1 MRIFKLDDRFQVVCE
16 SKSTRSGA
24 KHEAVLMSNGYQV
37 EKTKICYLNR
47 TWEYFEYESVLVK
60 LINLQFSGVE
70 REKYLA
76 VIKTLG

>member
-1 MRIFKLDDRFQVVCE
+1 MRMFKLDDRFSVVCE
-16 SKSTRSGA
+16 SKSTRSGF
-24 KHEAVLMSNGYQV
+24 KHEAVLMNNGYGV

-47 TWEYFEYESVLVK
+47 TWESYEYESVLVK